1 MVNLALVDRQNPV
14 LATEPV
20 CPRPVSGAVSK
31 KMLSPTGDRRFES
44 SSLQRR
50 VACEPA
56 CEIAAKLGIKKTAL
70 IRVRAGVGRA
80 CSSRSDFREDFAH
93 CSQF

>member
-1 MVNLALVDRQNPV
+1 MR
-14 LATEPV
+14 T
-20 CPRPVSGAVSK
+20 S
-31 KMLSPTGDRRFES
+31 
-44 SSLQRR
+44 
-50 VACEPA
+50 

-93 CSQF
+93 CSQFAQ

>member
-1 MVNLALVDRQNPV
+1 MDLRPYSCASQRSHRKWDR
-14 LATEPV
+14 E
-20 CPRPVSGAVSK
+20 
-31 KMLSPTGDRRFES
+31 FES
-44 SSLQRR
+44 GFLQRR
-50 VACEPA
+50 VGCEPA

-93 CSQF
+93 CSQFAQ